1 MIAGFY
7 VSDIGADLLDD
18 AGRFVPEHRGQR
30 MWIET
35 VHEMQVGVTQPGDG
49 GADQYLA
56 RTGFRQADVLD
67 HQRLVYLI
75 QDGGLHRCSPSVL
88 LWFLLLDRRS
98 APPQP
103 DSICRCDPTSPKRG
117 EVRPRA
123 ETKPP
128 SAIR

>member
-67 HQRLVYLI
+67 HQRLVDFM
-75 QDGGLHRCSPSVL
+75 QDGGLHRCSPFCVYTFYIVGRALASSRERL
-88 LWFLLLDRRS
+88 GMRGSGLSLGRHPSPGSQMRS
-98 APPQP
+98 DLSPP
-103 DSICRCDPTSPKRG
+103 
-117 EVRPRA
+117 E
-123 ETKPP
+123 
-128 SAIR
+128 